1 MRYLDP
7 KNDLTFKLIFGEHPH
22 LCMSFLNSLLPLKA
36 DEKIVELEYLPAE
49 LVPELPM
56 LKRTIVDVRCKDI
69 KGRQFIVEMQMY
81 WTGSLKSRAVF
92 NASKAYVKQLDSG
105 MEYKLLQPVYALS
118 LVNEIF
124 EPEMDEYYHHYKI
137 VHTTNPEKEI
147 EGLEFVFVEL
157 PKFKAKNISERK
169 LQYLWLKFLT
179 EIEKGGENIPPE
191 LLETP
196 PINEAVSYLEAN
208 SYSKAQL
215 EHYDRYWDSIR
226 TERSAFLD
234 AEERGRKEGLHE
246 GLQKGLEKGR
256 KERDAEVQEAKY
268 KEQEAKKKEQEAKK
282 KLIYSVK
289 RMRDKGF
296 DTETIAE
303 ITSLT
308 KEEIDLLLK

>member
-22 LCMSFLNSLLPLKA
+22 LCMSFLNSLLPLA
-36 DEKIVELEYLPAE
+36 EDEKIVELEYLPAE
-49 LVPELPM
+49 LVPELPV
-56 LKRTIVDVRCKDI
+56 LKTTIVDVRCKDM

-81 WTGSLKSRAVF
+81 WTESFKNRVVF
-92 NASKAYVKQLDSG
+92 NASKAYVKQLDSD

-118 LVNEIF
+118 LVNDIF
-124 EPEMDEYYHHYKI
+124 EPEMEEYYHHYKI

-147 EGLEFVFVEL
+147 KGLEFVFVEL

-179 EIEKGGENIPPE
+179 GIEKGGENIPQE
-191 LLETP
+191 LLETS
-196 PINEAVSYLEAN
+196 PINEAVSYLEVN

-234 AEERGRKEGLHE
+234 AEERGKKV
-246 GLQKGLEKGR
+246 GLQMGEK
-256 KERDAEVQEAKY
+256 KLQKAKQKLQEAKQ
-268 KEQEAKKKEQEAKK
+268 KEQEAKQ
-282 KLIYSVK
+282 KLAQKMLKYGEPIA
-289 RMRDKGF
+289 DI
-296 DTETIAE
+296 IAE
-303 ITSLT
+303 TGLT
-308 KEEIDLLLK
+308 KEEVERLVKIWSEE